1 MLPPHLT
8 LPGAGSDSESRL
20 GWHGPPPRACP
31 PAHRGAVRRPPYRQ
45 PCWPLSQGPAPAFAS
60 ASGAAVGTRRPPA
73 ELGASETPRAGLA
86 GRAPA
91 VQRLAAN
98 GAGSRPIGGAAYD
111 KAAGGAA
118 PPAARGRRPMAAR
131 RGAHPPL
138 PTVSAPVGPAVTAAA
153 VGARGLQLGRCS
165 GRGRRSHP
173 DLHRFETSGERR
185 CGRGVAMLLRNESPG
200 AVILLSREESRA
212 GLLLLSLGSWKASN
226 LVPFR
231 TWGTAVGLLL
241 AFLLGHSGLQRTPCL
256 LADRLSPS
264 LDCLCLEERWWEGGG
279 GAVQTTY
286 AT

>member
-1 MLPPHLT
+1 
-8 LPGAGSDSESRL
+8 
-20 GWHGPPPRACP
+20 
-31 PAHRGAVRRPPYRQ
+31 
-45 PCWPLSQGPAPAFAS
+45 
-60 ASGAAVGTRRPPA
+60 
-73 ELGASETPRAGLA
+73 
-86 GRAPA
+86 
-91 VQRLAAN
+91 
-98 GAGSRPIGGAAYD
+98 
-111 KAAGGAA
+111 
-118 PPAARGRRPMAAR
+118 MAAR

-241 AFLLGHSGLQRTPCL
+241 AFLLGHSGLRRTPCL

-264 LDCLCLEERWWEGGG
+264 LDCLCLEERWGEGEGC
-279 GAVQTTY
+279 GADHLRYLRTLFSWPSSGYLNLRSAPSRVAHTPTAPGAPFTGRTVQMVWGL
-286 AT
+286 